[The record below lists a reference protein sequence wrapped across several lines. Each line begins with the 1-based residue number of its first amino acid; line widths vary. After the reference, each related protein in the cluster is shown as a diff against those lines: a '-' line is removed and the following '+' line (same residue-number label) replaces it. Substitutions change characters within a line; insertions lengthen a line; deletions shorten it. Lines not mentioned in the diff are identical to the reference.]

1 MSGDR
6 VAGLALNS
14 FRHFEAWM
22 AIPTANLIFNDLNF
36 RLALAE
42 LEFIVND
49 SAATVLCADARQ
61 WDDGGRARASA
72 ARRCSS
78 WCGWTTATLPTA
90 HRRGTS
96 WRPTTGASPPADL
109 DADCVAAITYTGG
122 TTGLPKGVMQTHGNL
137 VVNAKHML
145 WANPLFESDRFL
157 HLTPMFHSAGVANM
171 YAQTLVAGTQITCPG
186 FDPDLVGRMIE
197 RYRVSVCVLVPT
209 MINMFLNHPATAERD
224 LSSWRLCLYA
234 ASPIPM
240 ALLQRAMAELPC
252 GFSQGYGMTEMSPHC
267 CQLTSRG
274 PRPGDRRRSR
284 RRAAPRQRRH
294 AVHRRRR
301 RDPSTRRLDV

>member
-1 MSGDR
+1 
-6 VAGLALNS
+6 
-14 FRHFEAWM
+14 M

-49 SAATVLCADARQ
+49 SEASVLFADARH
-61 WDDGGRARASA
+61 WETASHSANAARACA
-72 ARRCSS
+72 S
-78 WCGWTTATLPTA
+78 WSGWTTATRPTA
-90 HRRGTS
+90 PRRGTS
-96 WRPTTGASPPADL
+96 SAAHDWTDPPPISTPTASPR
-109 DADCVAAITYTGG
+109 ITYTGG

-197 RYRVSVCVLVPT
+197 
-209 MINMFLNHPATAERD
+209 
-224 LSSWRLCLYA
+224 
-234 ASPIPM
+234 
-240 ALLQRAMAELPC
+240 
-252 GFSQGYGMTEMSPHC
+252 
-267 CQLTSRG
+267 QL
-274 PRPGDRRRSR
+274 
-284 RRAAPRQRRH
+284 PRQRS
-294 AVHRRRR
+294 ACSCRR
-301 RDPSTRRLDV
+301 

>member
-1 MSGDR
+1 
-6 VAGLALNS
+6 
-14 FRHFEAWM
+14 M

-42 LEFIVND
+42 LEFIVDD
-49 SAATVLCADARQ
+49 SEASVLFADARQ
-61 WDDGGRARASA
+61 WETATALRDRCPSLRQLVWMDDGDSPDGSPTWDELA
-72 ARRCSS
+72 AHDWS
-78 WCGWTTATLPTA
+78 P
-90 HRRGTS
+90 
-96 WRPTTGASPPADL
+96 PPADL

-197 RYRVSVCVLVPT
+197 RYRRLGLRARADDDQHVPQ
-209 MINMFLNHPATAERD
+209 P
-224 LSSWRLCLYA
+224 S
-234 ASPIPM
+234 
-240 ALLQRAMAELPC
+240 
-252 GFSQGYGMTEMSPHC
+252 GYGASATC
-267 CQLTSRG
+267 RRG
-274 PRPGDRRRSR
+274 DSASTPPRRSR
-284 RRAAPRQRRH
+284 WRSSSGRWTSCRAASRRATA
-294 AVHRRRR
+294 
-301 RDPSTRRLDV
+301 